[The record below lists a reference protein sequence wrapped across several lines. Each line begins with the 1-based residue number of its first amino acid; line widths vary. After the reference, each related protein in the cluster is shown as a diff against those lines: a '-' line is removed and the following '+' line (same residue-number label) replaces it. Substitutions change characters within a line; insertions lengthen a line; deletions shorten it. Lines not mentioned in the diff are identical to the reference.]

1 MISNKEGMIFM
12 YQLIIVDDE
21 PITRNALKNFISQN
35 CPDYIVSGIFSD
47 GQEAL
52 DFLIR
57 HPVDMVITDIRMPVM
72 DGLALCREL
81 NQRFRNCI
89 LVIIS
94 GYGDFEYAKKAIHYG
109 VSNYLV
115 KPIDFDELLDFLNAS
130 RERLELIH
138 EEADTSLEDTE
149 LFFIDI
155 MMGNLHE
162 KEELKRRLLSLK
174 LPAGLDTLPGAVL
187 HLELIS
193 GHPSWKYGKE
203 RISNALLNTL
213 RLSFTQYDIYLAVKT
228 GNHFYFLSF
237 RKDGTDIMLQPENIE
252 KATLSNLG
260 LRCRADYRYHFSGL
274 YDFAAH
280 KIPDKLLSPL
290 SVIQEEGKKQSSDDV
305 VIRKAMD
312 YINANYAMDLTR
324 EDVANAVFLSSA
336 YFSRFF
342 KQKTGMSFSDYLTT
356 VRMQKAIELLGTK
369 MKINEISRKVGYQSR
384 NRFFIN
390 FRQYTSYTP
399 TEYRRQI
406 LQMDSFSDDSEE
418 NENRGN

>member
-1 MISNKEGMIFM
+1 M

-72 DGLALCREL
+72 DGLALCREVH
-81 NQRFRNCI
+81 QRFCNCI

-174 LPAGLDTLPGAVL
+174 LPAGLDTLPGSVL
-187 HLELIS
+187 HLELTS

-213 RLSFTQYDIYLAVKT
+213 RLSFTQYEIYLAVKT
-228 GNHFYFLSF
+228 GSHFYFLSF
-237 RKDGTDIMLQPENIE
+237 RKDGTDIMLQPDNIE
-252 KATLSNLG
+252 KAILSNLG

-280 KIPDKLLSPL
+280 QIPDKLLSPL
-290 SVIQEEGKKQSSDDV
+290 PVIQEEKNTQSGDEV

-369 MKINEISRKVGYQSR
+369 MKINEIARKVGYQSR

-406 LQMDSFSDDSEE
+406 LRMESFSDDSDE